1 MQSAKRKEF
10 IMRTERKRGLLEL
23 GVWWLGQE
31 AEKGNRVVCILCHR
45 LQTWLSHMDVLEL
58 EAPGVIDYRLG

>member
-1 MQSAKRKEF
+1 MQSAKRKEL

-31 AEKGNRVVCILCHR
+31 AEKGDRV
-45 LQTWLSHMDVLEL
+45 
-58 EAPGVIDYRLG
+58 